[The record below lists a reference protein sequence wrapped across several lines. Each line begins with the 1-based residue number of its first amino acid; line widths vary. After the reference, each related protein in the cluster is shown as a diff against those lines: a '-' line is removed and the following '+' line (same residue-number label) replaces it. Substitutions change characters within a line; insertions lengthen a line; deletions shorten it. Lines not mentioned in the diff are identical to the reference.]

1 MIAFGMV
8 SMPSTLHAL
17 FFALIIGS
25 DPPFELVSAMYSG
38 VLVEEVQPLQANCS
52 SGNCTWPSTS
62 SLGVCGGC
70 TASTYG
76 EPECAPVECDG
87 SDCPWYPSLCNYT
100 LPSGSIAQLTDFG
113 PDRTVP
119 NNSLY
124 QVLNF
129 RTVSGSGAVY
139 NRSLGDRIYLM
150 NLEIFGLPYGFILR
164 PDEEPPL
171 SNTECALW
179 FCVHAYDT
187 HINST
192 IQRVNMTMAEDKI
205 TTTFVPDNDEN
216 TNQLYQ
222 FLPLS
227 ASLDHL
233 NETSFTVNSGAAQ
246 VIADYLHRSL
256 DGHMTTDYDVATN
269 VETDQDFTSDLIR
282 GIRRASQ
289 DPDAWINSLA
299 TSMSNVVR
307 SSNMTT
313 RDQYNGTSYE
323 LAVVVRWQ
331 WLAFPAALVLGSIIF
346 LVAIMIRTSRR
357 EGAKVWKDSPLAIV
371 LLSALGSDGRD
382 ASLDMMNAQGWRA
395 AQKDLG
401 GKKVQIKT
409 RTDNEEE
416 LRSLSESS
424 EAVRVYLP
432 SLPR

>member
-1 MIAFGMV
+1 MIRIMIAFGMV

-100 LPSGSIAQLTDFG
+100 LPSGFIAQLTDFG

-119 NNSLY
+119 NSPLY

-150 NLEIFGLPYGFILR
+150 NLEIFGLPYGFILS

-171 SNTECALW
+171 SNIERALW

-205 TTTFVPDNDEN
+205 TTTLVPDNDEN
-216 TNQLYQ
+216 TNQLYR

-227 ASLDHL
+227 ASLDHPD
-233 NETSFTVNSGAAQ
+233 ETGFTVNSGAAQ

-289 DPDAWINSLA
+289 DSDAWINSLA

-307 SSNMTT
+307 SSNMTS
-313 RDQYNGTSYE
+313 RDQYNGTSYK

-331 WLAFPAALVLGSIIF
+331 WLAFPTALVLCSIGF
-346 LVAIMIRTSRR
+346 LITIMVTTSCQ
-357 EGAKVWKDSPLAIV
+357 EGAEVWKDSPLAIL
-371 LLSALGSDGRD
+371 LLSAIKPNDKKS
-382 ASLDMMNAQGWRA
+382 ALDMVDAHGCRA
-395 AQKDLG
+395 AQKDLSD
-401 GKKVQIKT
+401 KQVVI
-409 RTDNEEE
+409 RNNNEEE
-416 LRSLSESS
+416 LRSLLESS
-424 EAVRVYLP
+424 EVV
-432 SLPR
+432 SI